1 MTLTQELP
9 LVPSP
14 SKKSARARWLSL
26 PIALLIATTAT
37 AAWADDVPI
46 SDAARQHFQ
55 AGVNLLQ
62 DPDGARYAEAYR
74 EFQIAYT
81 DSPSWKI
88 LSNLGITALKLE
100 RDGEAADA
108 FKKYLAEGGTQ
119 IEADER
125 AQVERDLQTLQ
136 AGLVRITVN
145 SDPPGAMI
153 TDERVPSAGNT
164 VVNRYGPL
172 SAAAEIGIR
181 GGHHRMTASAS
192 GYKDTSWEFDTPSQG
207 DTHTFKLEKLE
218 VAPTGAPGTP
228 GTAPDTTPPTP
239 GAARPIPTGVFIGAA
254 ATGALAVGGVVVGVL
269 AKGKKSDFDTA
280 NANIKTQ
287 ADHDNAQSLRN
298 SGQTLNLIADG
309 CFAGAIV
316 AASVTAIVFFTR
328 PTREQAARTRTWQLS
343 PVVASNGGG
352 LFLSGSFH

>member
-1 MTLTQELP
+1 MTLTKELP
-9 LVPSP
+9 VALSRPAKSP
-14 SKKSARARWLSL
+14 RARWLSL
-26 PIALLIATTAT
+26 PVALLIATTAT

-74 EFQIAYT
+74 EFQTAYA

-108 FKKYLAEGGTQ
+108 FTKYLAEGGTQ

-136 AGLVRITVN
+136 AGLVKITVD

-153 TDERVPSAGNT
+153 TDERVPNAGGT

-172 SAAAEIGIR
+172 SAAVLVGIR

-192 GYKDTSWEFDTPSQG
+192 GYKDAVWEFDTPSQG
-207 DTHTFKLEKLE
+207 DAHSFKLEKVE
-218 VAPTGAPGTP
+218 
-228 GTAPDTTPPTP
+228 TAPSNNPGGVDAGNQPPSP
-239 GAARPIPTGVFIGAA
+239 GAKRPVPAGVFVGVAV
-254 ATGALAVGGVVVGVL
+254 TGALAVGGAVVGVMAL
-269 AKGKKSDFDTA
+269 GKHTSYNTA

-287 ADHDNAQSLRN
+287 ADQDNATSLRK
-298 SGQTLNLIADG
+298 SGQTLNLVADG

-316 AASVTAIVFFTR
+316 AAGITTALFFTR
-328 PTREQAARTRTWQLS
+328 PTREQPAARTWQLS
-343 PVVASNGGG
+343 PAIASNGGG
-352 LFLSGSFH
+352 LFLSGTFH

>member
-1 MTLTQELP
+1 MTSTHELH
-9 LVPSP
+9 LVPSR
-14 SKKSARARWLSL
+14 STKRARARWLSL
-26 PIALLIATTAT
+26 PVALLIATTAT

-74 EFQIAYT
+74 EFQTAYA

-108 FKKYLAEGGTQ
+108 FSKYLAEGGTN

-125 AQVERDLQTLQ
+125 AQVERDLQTLR
-136 AGLVRITVN
+136 AGLVKVTID
-145 SDPPGAMI
+145 SDPPGAII
-153 TDERVPSAGNT
+153 TDERVPNAGGT

-172 SAAAEIGIR
+172 AAALEVGIR
-181 GGHHRMTASAS
+181 GGHHRMTASAT
-192 GYKDTSWEFDTPSQG
+192 GYKDSVWEFDTPSQG
-207 DTHTFKLEKLE
+207 DTHSFKLEKVE
-218 VAPTGAPGTP
+218 AAPAVNPAGPDAGTP
-228 GTAPDTTPPTP
+228 PPSP
-239 GAARPIPTGVFIGAA
+239 GAKRPVPVGVFVGIA
-254 ATGALAVGGVVVGVL
+254 ATGALAVGGAIVGVL
-269 AKGKKSDFDTA
+269 ATSKRSDYNTL
-280 NANIKTQ
+280 NSNIVTQ
-287 ADHDNAQSLRN
+287 ADFDKAQSTRN
-298 SGQTLNLIADG
+298 SGQTLNIVADS
-309 CFAGAIV
+309 CFAGAVV
-316 AASVTAIVFFTR
+316 AAGVTAVLFFTR
-328 PTREQAARTRTWQLS
+328 PTREQPAAATTWHLS